1 MQNCT
6 NPVRMFQDLVEQ
18 VLFLWIK
25 KYKPELLYDSLIFM
39 ISAANSRKKSKAQ
52 MWTMKSQLKMC
63 AGYSAERGAH
73 LMS

>member
-1 MQNCT
+1 
-6 NPVRMFQDLVEQ
+6 
-18 VLFLWIK
+18 
-25 KYKPELLYDSLIFM
+25 M
-39 ISAANSRKKSKAQ
+39 IAAANSRKKSKAQ